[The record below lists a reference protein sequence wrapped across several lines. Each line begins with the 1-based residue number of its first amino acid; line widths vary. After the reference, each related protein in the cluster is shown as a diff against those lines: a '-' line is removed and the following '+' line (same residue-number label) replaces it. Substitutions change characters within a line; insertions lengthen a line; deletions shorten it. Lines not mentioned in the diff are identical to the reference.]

1 MARMN
6 DCLRIAELTCARL
19 CHDLS
24 GLLGTVSGALEL
36 ATDGVDDL
44 SEELSLA
51 VDAAK
56 ELTLRLRLYRAAWS
70 AGTEDLSL
78 SKLRALAE
86 GLPKA
91 RSVAIETDA
100 LTPDFV
106 LPAATGRLVLNLLL
120 LAGDSL
126 PRGGRVLLAG
136 SAGDLFIRILGP
148 NAAWPSG
155 FAACIAD
162 AEAAIDALTTARAVQ
177 MPLAALIAHAHGP
190 RLSMLIG
197 PAAAGAPPALRL
209 VA

>member
-6 DCLRIAELTCARL
+6 DCMRIAELTCARL

-24 GLLGTVSGALEL
+24 GLLGTVAGALEL
-36 ATDGVDDL
+36 ATDGIDDL
-44 SEELSLA
+44 SEELALA
-51 VDAAK
+51 TDAAK

-70 AGTEDLSL
+70 AGTEALSL
-78 SKLRALAE
+78 SELLALAE

-91 RSVAIETDA
+91 RSVTIETDA
-100 LTPDFV
+100 LAPDLV
-106 LPAATGRLVLNLLL
+106 MSPATGRLVLNLLL

-148 NAAWPSG
+148 NAAWPAG

-162 AEAAIDALTTARAVQ
+162 ADVAISSLTTARAVQ

-190 RLSMLIG
+190 HLSMLIG

>member
-6 DCLRIAELTCARL
+6 DCMRIAELTCARL

-36 ATDGVDDL
+36 ATDSLD
-44 SEELSLA
+44 ELPEDIALA
-51 VDAAK
+51 ADAAK
-56 ELTLRLRLYRAAWS
+56 ELLLRLRLYRSAW
-70 AGTEDLSL
+70 AGNAEDLSL
-78 SKLRALAE
+78 SMMLALAE

-91 RSVAIETDA
+91 RSVTIETGS
-100 LTPDFV
+100 LPPDMV

-136 SAGDLFIRILGP
+136 TATDLFIRILGP
-148 NAAWPSG
+148 NAAWPAG

-162 AEAAIDALTTARAVQ
+162 ADTAIAAISTARGIQ
-177 MPLAALIAHAHGP
+177 MPLAALLAHAHGP
-190 RLSMLIG
+190 RLSMLMG
-197 PAAAGAPPALRL
+197 HAAAGAPPALRL
-209 VA
+209 IA